1 MASSPVGLSPLQQ
14 DLLREFFARERRFV
28 LTGGGALV
36 GFHLRHRT
44 SQDLGLFTKPP
55 TGLAEGRQA
64 LTAAVTALGGS
75 MEAVKTFPE
84 FQRLLVRRGGETVLV
99 DLVVDR
105 APDVDAVEDRQ
116 GIRLHSL
123 REIAANKICAL
134 LGRGEIRD
142 LVDLREIL
150 ERGLDL
156 ASVVSDA
163 ERKDGG
169 VSAATLAWLLDS
181 IRIAGNATPPGD
193 IAPATLESFRV
204 DLVRRLRALGKP
216 PGP

>member
-44 SQDLGLFTKPP
+44 SQDLDLFTKPP
-55 TGLAEGRQA
+55 VDLAEGRQA

-105 APDVDAVEDRQ
+105 APDVDVVEDRQ

-181 IRIAGNATPPGD
+181 IRIAGNATLPGG

-216 PGP
+216 GP